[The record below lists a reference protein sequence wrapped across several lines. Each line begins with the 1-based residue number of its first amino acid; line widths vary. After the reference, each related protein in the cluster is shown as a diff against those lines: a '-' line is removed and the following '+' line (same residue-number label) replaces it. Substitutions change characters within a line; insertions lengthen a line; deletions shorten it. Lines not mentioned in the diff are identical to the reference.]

1 MLSQKIKE
9 LKDYIYSLSQEE
21 QQILLEKITKKISLK
36 NKLIERFSNK
46 ERLEKEIAGMA
57 NDPEIQ
63 AEISAIN
70 Q

>member
-36 NKLIERFSNK
+36 NKLIER
-46 ERLEKEIAGMA
+46 LEKEIAGMA